1 MIVNIPDNKLVKFVF
16 KPCAG
21 NNNSLSGYD
30 CKKADNVVY
39 WFDKVTLEPTDEA
52 GPGEGEEPA
61 TELVKNGSFEKDFAA
76 DKQPGIYAAWQTQGN
91 NTLNLSGYVV
101 CKTGRHQ
108 SVTFHRYQHRS

>member
-21 NNNSLSGYD
+21 DNNSLSGYD

-61 TELVKNGSFEKDFAA
+61 RLIYVPQISFSPIFISCL
-76 DKQPGIYAAWQTQGN
+76 P
-91 NTLNLSGYVV
+91 
-101 CKTGRHQ
+101 
-108 SVTFHRYQHRS
+108 F